1 MLKRSSTRANE
12 MAPSVEKASE
22 MAVSALSFIAQD
34 PESIGL
40 FMDQAGLDPQDLR
53 AASATPGFLAAVLE
67 FLCAQEPQLMAFAAN
82 AGVTPEAVD
91 MARKVLAGPEGEW
104 SP

>member
-22 MAVSALSFIAQD
+22 IAVSALSFIAQD
-34 PESIGL
+34 LENVGL
-40 FMDQAGLDPQDLR
+40 FMDQVGLDPQDLR

-82 AGVTPEAVD
+82 AGLTPEAID
-91 MARKVLAGPEGEW
+91 MARKVLSGPEGEW
-104 SP
+104 ST